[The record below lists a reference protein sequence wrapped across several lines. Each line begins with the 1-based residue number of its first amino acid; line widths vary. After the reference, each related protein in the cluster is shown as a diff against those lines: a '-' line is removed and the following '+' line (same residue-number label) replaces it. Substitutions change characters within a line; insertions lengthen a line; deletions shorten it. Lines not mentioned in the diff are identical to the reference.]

1 MSSVEPEIHEQ
12 YGQAQVADLAGR
24 RAYDQAW
31 RGFAGEQSP
40 EEFFRSW
47 LMIQSHMIGG
57 VSDGVVILLKPG
69 TSTFAPV
76 AFFPEQP
83 ANRAHLAPISERALY
98 RMNCRWR
105 LRSSSEPRRSTSKV
119 AGSTV

>member
-12 YGQAQVADLAGR
+12 YGQGQVADLAGR

-31 RGFAGEQSP
+31 RRFAGEQSP
-40 EEFFRSW
+40 EEFCRSW

-83 ANRAHLAPISERALY
+83 VNRAHLAQISERALKEG
-98 RMNCRWR
+98 RGIV
-105 LRSSSEPRRSTSKV
+105 EPQTETQPEG
-119 AGSTV
+119 APCPSTVW